1 MTLTLSSA
9 AFATGDLGRSSVG
22 VQIGFGKVDLGAGGD
37 ESTFSF
43 GVAGTYATV
52 PDPDL
57 FGADITVGYTYG
69 DLDAIDTHDF
79 GVTATPYLN
88 INQYFRPF
96 LNVGMGYFSYDS
108 GVMDESEFSF
118 KLGIGVEMEF
128 VENWSTSISYDQTF
142 VDDFDTGT
150 FGIGTGYW
158 FQSGIGIDIRYEHG
172 EIDTGAADVTTDGV
186 KLGAAYS
193 F

>member
-22 VQIGFGKVDLGAGGD
+22 VQIGFGKVDLGDD

-43 GVAGTYATV
+43 GVSGTYATV

-57 FGADITVGYTYG
+57 FGADITVGYTYA
-69 DLDAIDTHDF
+69 DLHAYDTHDF

-88 INQYFRPF
+88 ISQYFRPY
-96 LNVGMGYFSYDS
+96 LNVGIGHFS
-108 GVMDESEFSF
+108 VEDESEFSF

-128 VENWSTSISYDQTF
+128 VENWSTSISYDQAF
-142 VDDFDTGT
+142 INDFDIGT

-158 FQSGIGIDIRYEHG
+158 FQSGIGIDIRYEHA
-172 EIDTGAADVTTDGV
+172 EYEDSDFSSDGV
-186 KLGAAYS
+186 KLGAGYS